1 MNPFTIIEAEQR
13 SAPWFAARCGR
24 LTGSLAAHMLD
35 FTQKGADGYK
45 RRDLRA
51 RLTCERLTGQ
61 PQEDGYTNDVMQR
74 GIDKEP
80 EARGAY
86 EAKTGNL
93 VRCTGFLQHNSL
105 MVGCSL
111 DGDVDDFTG
120 IVELK
125 CPKAATHLSYLECP
139 NEIPPNHRAQ
149 ILHNMWVTGAE
160 WCDFAS
166 FDDRFPEPHQ
176 LFILR
181 IPRSPAWQIEINQ
194 YEKHALAFLAE
205 IDAKVEKLRG
215 AVAA

>member
-1 MNPFTIIEAEQR
+1 MKNFTIVEAEQR
-13 SAPWFAARCGR
+13 SPEWFAARCGR
-24 LTGSLAAHMLD
+24 LTASVAAQMLD

-51 RLTCERLTGQ
+51 RLVCERLTGQ
-61 PQEDGYTNDVMQR
+61 PQEDGYVSPEMQR
-74 GIDKEP
+74 GIDKE
-80 EARGAY
+80 ADAFAAY

-93 VRCTGFLQHNSL
+93 VRRTGFLMHNAL

-111 DGDVDDFTG
+111 DGDVNDFEG
-120 IVELK
+120 VIELK
-125 CPKAATHLSYLECP
+125 CPKSSTHLSYLESVGVP
-139 NEIPPNHRAQ
+139 DNHRPQ
-149 ILHNMWVTGAE
+149 VLHAMWVTGAA

-176 LFILR
+176 LR
-181 IPRSPAWQIEINQ
+181 IVRVTRTPELQIEING
-194 YEKHALAFLAE
+194 YEKLALSFLAE